1 MRYHHKIIGGRLV
14 LRSLILP
21 ASGVYHARIRD
32 SHTGR
37 VYYRSTGER
46 EKGRAGRA
54 ALAMAE
60 AILGELQGGG
70 VRSKPRL
77 FDDGYAEYLGELDLA
92 DSTRR
97 EYESNGRIYSRHFR
111 GHLYSV
117 DRDAV
122 KRFVAKRR
130 REVSPGRVVKLRVHL
145 RSFLRWA
152 IDEGYLAE
160 DPTLRVK
167 VPSGRPRE
175 GIALSLEEARE
186 LLAAAQPVQRTVRDE
201 RRGDWVQT
209 FGAPYLQL
217 FLLLALHTGL
227 RKSNILRLRW
237 SQVDLERRRI
247 EIPAGDMKMRRR
259 FVCPIHR
266 ELVSA
271 LREAMRGVEA
281 TTAYVLGRERHDIRK
296 AFQGAVKRSSL
307 TYALRVHDL
316 RHTASTW
323 MQMKLPFL
331 LAEHLMGRQV
341 KAVGGR
347 YFHPSFGELLA
358 AVDNMPWIGRLGA
371 ECQGKAG
378 QGREWLGTDKQAN
391 GDA

>member
-21 ASGVYHARIRD
+21 AGGVYHARIRD

-37 VYYRSTGER
+37 IYYRSTVER

-54 ALAMAE
+54 AIAMAE
-60 AILGELQGGG
+60 SILAGLHGGG
-70 VRSKPRL
+70 ATVARR
-77 FDDGYAEYLGELDLA
+77 FEEAYAEFLGELDLA

-97 EYESNGRIYSRHFR
+97 EYESYGRIYSKHFR
-111 GHLYSV
+111 GLVNSV
-117 DRDAV
+117 DRAAV

-130 REVSPGRVVKLRVHL
+130 REVSPGRVAKLMVHL

-152 IDEGYLAE
+152 IDEGYLSE
-160 DPTLRVK
+160 DPTARIK
-167 VPSGRPRE
+167 VPAGRPRE

-186 LLAAAQPVQRTVRDE
+186 LLAAAAPVQRTVRDE
-201 RRGDWVQT
+201 RRGDWTQT

-237 SQVDLERRRI
+237 TQIDLERRRI
-247 EIPAGDMKMRRR
+247 EIPTAEMKMRRR
-259 FVCPIHR
+259 LVLPAHR

-271 LREAMRGVEA
+271 LRVAVRGA
-281 TTAYVLGRERHDIRK
+281 GSTSAYVLGRERGDIRK

-307 TYALRVHDL
+307 TYDLRIHDM

-323 MQMKLPFL
+323 AQMRLPFL
-331 LAEHLMGRQV
+331 MAEHLMGRQV
-341 KAVGGR
+341 KQIGGI
-347 YFHPSFGELLA
+347 YYHPPFEELLKA
-358 AVDNMPWIGRLGA
+358 IDSLPWIS
-371 ECQGKAG
+371 
-378 QGREWLGTDKQAN
+378 DKGPGLSLQKRPAN
-391 GDA
+391 CHGGETG